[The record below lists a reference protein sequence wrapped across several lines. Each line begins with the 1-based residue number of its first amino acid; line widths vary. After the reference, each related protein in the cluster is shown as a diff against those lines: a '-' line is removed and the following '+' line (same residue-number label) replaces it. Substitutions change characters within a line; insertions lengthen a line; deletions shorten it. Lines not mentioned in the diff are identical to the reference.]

1 MKRFAFN
8 HVAMMLAV
16 VAVLAA
22 TVMTERSFYLTAQRL
37 ESAIAENELLTKRA
51 RSRSEKLKKEIDRA
65 RHELALFA
73 ELPLSLGRNAD
84 ALKAALEQCALSCG
98 AGCVVSAAESGTAG
112 RMTLEAALRTSPAKA
127 VAFLREVIK
136 RREFFLPRRL
146 EWRALEPGLVS
157 VEIELGAFTE
167 LPEFREDP
175 E

>member
-1 MKRFAFN
+1 
-8 HVAMMLAV
+8 
-16 VAVLAA
+16 
-22 TVMTERSFYLTAQRL
+22 
-37 ESAIAENELLTKRA
+37 
-51 RSRSEKLKKEIDRA
+51 
-65 RHELALFA
+65 
-73 ELPLSLGRNAD
+73 
-84 ALKAALEQCALSCG
+84 
-98 AGCVVSAAESGTAG
+98 
-112 RMTLEAALRTSPAKA
+112 MTLEAALRTLPAKA